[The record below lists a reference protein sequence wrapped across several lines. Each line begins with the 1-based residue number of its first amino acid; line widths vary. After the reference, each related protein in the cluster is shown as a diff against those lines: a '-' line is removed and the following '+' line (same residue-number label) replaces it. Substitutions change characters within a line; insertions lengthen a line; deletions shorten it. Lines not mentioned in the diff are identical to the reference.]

1 MARLG
6 KSSLSSLQGNLGDMI
21 FYQINGVTYVRRK
34 PQKRTNAQK
43 KKLKKS
49 PRNERSQ
56 GMFTLTQKYLLGL
69 NKVIKFGFQNEV
81 IGARSARNACVS
93 YTRLNCFSFE
103 DGKYAINPALFKF
116 CLGSLMGPEN
126 GEATRTAEGVL
137 FSWNDNS
144 YFSSAMPSDQ
154 AFLVIHNPQKHAVVW
169 EELGSYR
176 HLKQH
181 LLKHQFSDPQE
192 EWHAY
197 LAFSQANIR
206 TKKRIF
212 SDSVYLGLV

>member
-34 PQKRTNAQK
+34 PQKRSNAQK

-69 NKVIKFGFQNEV
+69 NKVIKFGYQNEV

-93 YTRLNCFSFE
+93 YTRLNCFTFE
-103 DGKYAINPALFKF
+103 EGKYAINPALFKF
-116 CLGSLMGPEN
+116 SLGSLMGPEN
-126 GEATRTAEGVL
+126 AQATRTEEGVL
-137 FSWNDNS
+137 FTWTDNS
-144 YFSSAMPSDQ
+144 HFSSAKPSDQ
-154 AFLVIHNPQKHAVVW
+154 AFLVIHNPQKHVVVW
-169 EELGSYR
+169 EEFGNYR
-176 HLKQH
+176 SLKQH
-181 LLKHQFSDPQE
+181 LLKHQFYDSQE

-197 LAFSQANIR
+197 LAFSQLNVWS
-206 TKKRIF
+206 KKRVF
-212 SDSVYLGLV
+212 SDSSYLGLV